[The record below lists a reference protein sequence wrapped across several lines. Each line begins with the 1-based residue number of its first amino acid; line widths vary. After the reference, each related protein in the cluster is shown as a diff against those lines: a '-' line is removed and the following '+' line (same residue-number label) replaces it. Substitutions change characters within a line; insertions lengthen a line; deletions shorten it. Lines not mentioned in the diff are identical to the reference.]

1 MTLTNEPA
9 GTAATEESTG
19 AVPAERGTGR
29 PVPGRL
35 VVGLTLA
42 TTAVSLGVAL
52 RSPLAL
58 TVLGLIAF
66 GVLHNVLEFRYVIGR
81 FAGLLTGRFLT
92 LLLMLITGIVG
103 CRLLAT
109 FIPTVAQYAEI
120 VLGYLVLAVG
130 ARIGIRGRWFAV
142 ALAVLA
148 VTAAASLR
156 WPEFHFVML
165 THLHN
170 VVPLVF
176 LWDWARRI
184 TAPGARTAFRLSQ
197 VLWIVVLPLVILAG
211 VLDRF
216 ISAGPG
222 VVAKFVGD
230 GSQVIAASAPASAD
244 TTWGIRLL
252 VVFAFMATMH
262 YLVWVAFMPR
272 FAPEESRAFEAR
284 VPQLRGWR
292 IWALGVVAGAFLG
305 VLFLTDYFQGKALY
319 AALATYHAYLEFPI
333 LLALLMHGGRMPEA
347 APEQSLWQAES
358 RG

>member
-1 MTLTNEPA
+1 MTLANEATPGTVTTLA
-9 GTAATEESTG
+9 GTA
-19 AVPAERGTGR
+19 R

-42 TTAVSLGVAL
+42 TTAVALGIAL
-52 RSPLAL
+52 RSPLAV

-81 FAGLLTGRFLT
+81 FASLLTGRFLT
-92 LLLMLITGIVG
+92 LLLLLITGIVG

-109 FIPTVAQYAEI
+109 FVPTVAGYAEI

-142 ALAVLA
+142 ASGVLA
-148 VTAAASLR
+148 VTAFASLR

-184 TAPGARTAFRLSQ
+184 TSTGARTAFRLSQ
-197 VLWIVVLPLVILAG
+197 VLWIVILPLVILSG
-211 VLDRF
+211 LFDRL
-216 ISAGPG
+216 IAAGPG
-222 VVAKFVGD
+222 LVAKFVGD
-230 GSQVIAASAPASAD
+230 GSQVIAASAPTSVDA
-244 TTWGIRLL
+244 TWGVRLL

-272 FAPEESRAFEAR
+272 FAPEESKAFEHR

-292 IWALGVVAGAFLG
+292 IWALGIVAGAFLAA
-305 VLFLTDYFQGKALY
+305 LFLSDYFQGKALY

-333 LLALLMHGGRMPEA
+333 LLALMMHGGRMPEA
-347 APEQSLWQAES
+347 PSGEELWQADP